1 MNLDKKTIKNIV
13 ITIFIVALIWA
24 GFQNLGTVFVYAV
37 TTFRIIF
44 PFILGGAIAFLL
56 NIPMDFFERT
66 IFGNKYTKDKKI
78 LSKMARPCSL
88 VLSIA
93 AIAAV
98 ITGVFTV
105 VVPQLADTVRELG
118 ITVYKFLP
126 KAESWI
132 LNIIN
137 NDYFRSKVRE
147 FFNEFDWTALTN
159 YLGSF
164 FRSGGDM
171 LSSTLGVVSN
181 IFSAT
186 VDSVIAF
193 IFSMYVLLQKEKLGR
208 QCKKLV
214 LCVFSEKNSHK
225 IFYIGSLTYK
235 TFNKFVTGQ
244 CLEAVILGALF
255 FVVMTIAQMPYALLI
270 GVLIGF
276 TALIPLVGAFIGCF
290 VSAFLILMISPIKAL
305 IFLIIF
311 IIIQQLEGNL
321 IYPHVVGNSVGL
333 PSIWVLVAVTLG
345 GSLFG
350 VVGMLV
356 FIPMSSVVYTLLR
369 EWSDE
374 KLKSKKI
381 DVNNYI

>member
-181 IFSAT
+181 IFSA
-186 VDSVIAF
+186 F
-193 IFSMYVLLQKEKLGR
+193 ISR
-208 QCKKLV
+208 LV
-214 LCVFSEKNSHK
+214 
-225 IFYIGSLTYK
+225 
-235 TFNKFVTGQ
+235 
-244 CLEAVILGALF
+244 
-255 FVVMTIAQMPYALLI
+255 
-270 GVLIGF
+270 
-276 TALIPLVGAFIGCF
+276 
-290 VSAFLILMISPIKAL
+290 
-305 IFLIIF
+305 
-311 IIIQQLEGNL
+311 
-321 IYPHVVGNSVGL
+321 
-333 PSIWVLVAVTLG
+333 
-345 GSLFG
+345 
-350 VVGMLV
+350 
-356 FIPMSSVVYTLLR
+356 
-369 EWSDE
+369 
-374 KLKSKKI
+374 
-381 DVNNYI
+381 